1 MQPLPD
7 LGGVA
12 SETSRGNCPSPSS
25 VPVSRAG
32 LRRRSREA
40 RGTLPE
46 KAQLWY
52 SVDQREE
59 AGASLR
65 HMSARG
71 RPVCQEHTAWS
82 GSKPQTDDA
91 YISLCVWHRG
101 PELPRGYGKAVAEP
115 SLEEGQGPSG
125 FVEWGLHTEKD
136 KTESGIDSTTHLL
149 SQHF

>member
-1 MQPLPD
+1 
-7 LGGVA
+7 
-12 SETSRGNCPSPSS
+12 
-25 VPVSRAG
+25 
-32 LRRRSREA
+32 
-40 RGTLPE
+40 
-46 KAQLWY
+46 
-52 SVDQREE
+52 
-59 AGASLR
+59 
-65 HMSARG
+65 MSARG